1 MLEVSRLHDTLGGLV
16 ERAPGVFRALGRL
29 EASCMADELND
40 VSIDR
45 PIYVCGLA
53 RAGTTI
59 LLESLAA
66 HPAVASH
73 QYRDFP
79 FVHVPVWWNWFLDRA
94 AGERAAAVERAHK
107 DGIFVT
113 PQSPE
118 AMEEVVWMSFFPTI
132 HDPTACNVLGKGDAA
147 PEFERF
153 YRNHLRKVISLRR
166 GSRYL
171 AKGNYNVARL
181 GFLHRLFPDA
191 RFVVALRDPAQHV
204 ASLLK
209 QHRLFCEAERRDRKV
224 LDYMRRSGHFE
235 FGLDRRP
242 INFGDDGVIRRIQ
255 AAWAEGDDVKGYAL
269 VWASTYDFVLNALD
283 ADRALARSVATYSGG
298 KCCGKPATACE
309 NGSPRRIA
317 SSSPASS
324 AWRSPGGCFSASACR
339 ASTRLRPASSS
350 ASSSTEN
357 SATGSGAARHGVH
370 GTARPRARTSSTA
383 SPRPRAASAACARL
397 AASSSRLTTSCLAS
411 RALTA

>member
-16 ERAPGVFRALGRL
+16 ERAPGMFRALGRL
-29 EASCMADELND
+29 ETRCIVDELND
-40 VSIDR
+40 VGVDR

-66 HPAVASH
+66 HPDVASH

-94 AGERAAAVERAHK
+94 GSKRADAVERAHK

-118 AMEEVVWMSFFPTI
+118 AMEEVIWMSFFPAI
-132 HDPTACNVLGKGDAA
+132 HDASACNVLGKDDTA

-153 YRNHLRKVISLRR
+153 YRSHLRKVISVRR

-181 GFLHRLFPDA
+181 GFLHRMFPDA
-191 RFVVALRDPAQHV
+191 CFVVALRDPAQHV

-209 QHRLFCEAERRDRKV
+209 QHRLFCEAESRNRKV

-242 INFGDDGVIRRIQ
+242 INFGDDEAVRRIQ
-255 AAWAEGDDVKGYAL
+255 TAWAEGDDVKGYAI
-269 VWASTYDFVLNALD
+269 VWATTYGFVLNLLEQD
-283 ADRALARSVATYSGG
+283 QALARRVAIVHYGDLCADPEGTLRRLLGHCGLGGTEERIREQASRIAAPSYYRSELSERDRQIIGDETEDVATRF
-298 KCCGKPATACE
+298 K
-309 NGSPRRIA
+309 
-317 SSSPASS
+317 
-324 AWRSPGGCFSASACR
+324 
-339 ASTRLRPASSS
+339 RPA
-350 ASSSTEN
+350 E
-357 SATGSGAARHGVH
+357 TGSIGIWA
-370 GTARPRARTSSTA
+370 T
-383 SPRPRAASAACARL
+383 PRP
-397 AASSSRLTTSCLAS
+397 T
-411 RALTA
+411 

>member
-1 MLEVSRLHDTLGGLV
+1 MLEVSRLHDTLGSFV
-16 ERAPGVFRALGRL
+16 ERAPGMFRALGRL
-29 EASCMADELND
+29 ETRCMADELSD
-40 VSIDR
+40 VDIDR

-66 HPAVASH
+66 HPDIASH

-79 FVHVPVWWNWFLDRA
+79 FVHIPVWWNWFLDRA
-94 AGERAAAVERAHK
+94 GSKPADAVERAHK

-118 AMEEVVWMSFFPTI
+118 AMEEVIWMSFFRTI
-132 HDPTACNVLGKGDAA
+132 HDPSVCNVLGSGHAA

-153 YRNHLRKVISLRR
+153 YRDHLRKVTRIRR

-181 GFLHRLFPDA
+181 GLLHRMFPNA
-191 RFVVALRDPAQHV
+191 CFVIAVRDPAQHV

-209 QHRLFCEAERRDRKV
+209 QHRLFCEAESRNRKV

-242 INFGDDGVIRRIQ
+242 INFGDDGVMRRIQ
-255 AAWAEGDDVKGYAL
+255 AAWAEGDDIKGYAI
-269 VWASTYDFVLNALD
+269 VWAATYAHVLNLLD
-283 ADRALARSVATYSGG
+283 DDPAFARRSVVVHYSDL
-298 KCCGKPATACE
+298 CTD
-309 NGSPRRIA
+309 
-317 SSSPASS
+317 
-324 AWRSPGGCFSASACR
+324 PGGALR
-339 ASTRLRPASSS
+339 RLH
-350 ASSSTEN
+350 
-357 SATGSGAARHGVH
+357 RHCGL
-370 GTARPRARTSSTA
+370 GGMDERISEQ
-383 SPRPRAASAACARL
+383 
-397 AASSSRLTTSCLAS
+397 AS
-411 RALTA
+411 RIVAPTYYRADLSERDREVVRSETEDVATRFGRFAGAGSIGL